1 MTDLERLLA
10 DKANADAALAD
21 VEAQLLEDLAEAKDA
36 YGADPSSEGKAAKQA
51 AAEAL
56 RLYRQVVRSGRS
68 GLLAGDTY
76 VSEG

>member
-1 MTDLERLLA
+1 MTELERLLA
-10 DKANADAALAD
+10 DKAAADAALAD
-21 VEAQLLEDLAEAKDA
+21 VEAQLLENLAEAKDA
-36 YGADPSSEGKAAKQA
+36 YGADPSPAGKAAKQE